1 MILSISAKDEQLSP
15 MSDTSKIRQFL
26 EVSMVGSLPNLVYL
40 DRVIAVA
47 DPTKDEFDTTYFDTA
62 DLRLAR
68 RSVTLVRVNG
78 GDDAAWWL
86 DQPDAHGRST
96 VIRQP
101 LGRSTRVVPAALAR
115 QLRVVTRH
123 ETLRRVA
130 TVHTT
135 SVRVE
140 LLNETG
146 DLLAVVTDNVRRA
159 QPFGGRRATCVWREV
174 GAAVV
179 LADGSLLDAVRNR
192 LDAAGLHPRAPQP
205 VLQRVLPNRV
215 ELRPATSLRPDA
227 TSGDVL
233 VAFLREQIDQ
243 LIREDPRARRDE
255 PDSVHRMR
263 VATRRLRSALATYR
277 PLLDRSRTDPVRDE
291 LAWLGAVLGAPRDA
305 EVVRDRLQGRV
316 SLLAPELVYGP
327 VIDRIERE
335 TASKHEAAHAELVRA
350 LDGDRYL
357 LLLDALDDL
366 VIRAPL
372 LDTANRPAGAG
383 LRQLVRQA
391 CRRVDVMAARA
402 DKSRDPQ
409 QRAVLLHDVRRAA
422 KRARYAAESV
432 APVFGGAA
440 VRLAKAMERIQE
452 VLGDYQDSVTAQ
464 PVIADI
470 AAAARASDE
479 DGFTFGLLYGLEQR
493 SGDLA
498 LARYP
503 KARKT
508 AQSKVVRRWLG

>member
-1 MILSISAKDEQLSP
+1 
-15 MSDTSKIRQFL
+15 
-26 EVSMVGSLPNLVYL
+26 MVGSLPNLVYL
-40 DRVIAVA
+40 DQVISVA
-47 DPTKDEFDTTYFDTA
+47 DPTEDAFDTTYFDTA

-78 GDDAAWWL
+78 GDDAGWWL
-86 DQPDAHGRST
+86 DQPDARGRST

-123 ETLRRVA
+123 ETLRVA

-135 SVRVE
+135 SVRGE

-146 DLLAVVTDNVRRA
+146 DVLAVVTDNVRRG
-159 QPFGGRRATCVWREV
+159 QPFGSRRATCVWREV
-174 GAAVV
+174 GAVVV
-179 LADGSLLDAVRNR
+179 LADASLLDAVRNR
-192 LDAAGLHPRAPQP
+192 LDAAGLHPRAPLP
-205 VLQRVLPNRV
+205 VLQRVLPDRV
-215 ELRPATSLRPDA
+215 QLWPVKSLGPDA

-233 VAFLREQIDQ
+233 VAFFREQTDQ
-243 LIREDPRARRDE
+243 LIGEDPRARRDE

-263 VATRRLRSALATYR
+263 VATRRLRTALATYR
-277 PLLDRSRTDPVRDE
+277 PLLDRSRTDQIRDE

-305 EVVRDRLQGRV
+305 EVVRDRLQGQV
-316 SLLAPELVYGP
+316 STLAPELVLGP
-327 VIDRIERE
+327 VIERIERE

-350 LDGDRYL
+350 LDSDRYL
-357 LLLDALDDL
+357 LLLDVLDDL

-372 LDTANRPAGAG
+372 LDTANRPASAG
-383 LRQLVRQA
+383 LRQLVRQV
-391 CRRVDVMAARA
+391 CRRVDVLAARA
-402 DKSRDPQ
+402 DKYRDPQ

-432 APVFGGAA
+432 APVFGSDAA
-440 VRLAKAMERIQE
+440 RLAETMERIQE

-464 PVIADI
+464 PVVADI
-470 AAAARASDE
+470 AGAARAAGE

-493 SGDLA
+493 RGDLA

-503 KARKT
+503 KARRA